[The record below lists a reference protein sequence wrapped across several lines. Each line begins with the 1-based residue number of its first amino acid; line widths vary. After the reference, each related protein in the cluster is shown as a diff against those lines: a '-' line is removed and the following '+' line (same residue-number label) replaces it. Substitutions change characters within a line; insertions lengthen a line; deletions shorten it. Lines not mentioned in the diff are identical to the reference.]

1 MHDDGVREGERDEV
15 ATRPGSAA
23 DGSAGGGIGKRI
35 ATWWRSRNGTGAQAP
50 EPAQQPRALDRARSP
65 RARRVR
71 HFGGSIWFVALIAI
85 AALLVVVM
93 AAPRMMSPSKPG
105 TLVVASLP
113 FWNLDNGT
121 ATVVANRDSV
131 NEVSPWIY
139 GLGDDGRIT
148 HQFPPERAA
157 EVTEQVGKLRD
168 AGVPVVASLAN
179 ITDGRWAYEPVAKVL
194 HDPRLRDRHVREIVD
209 LVEREDYEGID
220 IDYENLRSGD
230 REVFSAFVT
239 ELGAKLHAEGK
250 TLSVAV
256 FAKASDVGYDERNVA
271 QDFVAIGRAAD
282 QVRLM
287 GYDFHWGTSPPGP
300 VAPIAWVRDVVQYA
314 KSKIPPER
322 IVLGIPLYGYDWVGE
337 HGTNLTWLQA
347 FQLATQHRAETH
359 YDPVS
364 QTPWF
369 RYTDERGREHEVW
382 FENSVSSKA
391 KFEVARGSG
400 IRGVYL
406 WMYGYEDT
414 STWNRL
420 AESLPVSE

>member
-1 MHDDGVREGERDEV
+1 MQDDGVREGQRD
-15 ATRPGSAA
+15 ATTGVEPGGGRPGLGAKVAA
-23 DGSAGGGIGKRI
+23 
-35 ATWWRSRNGTGAQAP
+35 WWRGLRPGAGAGRSDP
-50 EPAQQPRALDRARSP
+50 GPVGPWLLDSEPSP

-71 HFGGSIWFVALIAI
+71 NFGGSLWFLALIAL

-93 AAPRMMSPSKPG
+93 AVPRMMAPSKPD

-113 FWNLDNGT
+113 FWNLGNGVQ
-121 ATVVANRDSV
+121 TVVANRDSV

-139 GLGDDGRIT
+139 GLGPDGRII

-157 EVTEQVGKLRD
+157 EVTEQVGSLRD
-168 AGVPVVASLAN
+168 AGVPIVASLAN
-179 ITDGRWAYEPVAKVL
+179 ITDGRWAYEPVAQVL
-194 HDPRLRDRHVREIVD
+194 HDPRLRHRHVREIVA

-220 IDYENLRSGD
+220 IDYENLRGAD

-239 ELGAKLHAEGK
+239 ELGAALHERGK

-256 FAKASDVGYDERNVA
+256 FAKASDAGYDERNQA
-271 QDFVAIGRAAD
+271 QDYVAIGRSAD

-287 GYDFHWGTSPPGP
+287 GYDYHWGTSGPGP
-300 VAPIAWVRDVVQYA
+300 VAPIGWVREVVQYA
-314 KSKIPPER
+314 KSTIPAER
-322 IVLGIPLYGYDWVGE
+322 IVLGVPLYGYDWVDERGS
-337 HGTNLTWLQA
+337 NVTWLQA

-359 YDPVS
+359 YDPRS

-391 KFEVARGSG
+391 KFEVARGAG

-414 STWNRL
+414 ATWNRL
-420 AESLPVSE
+420 AESLPVGE